1 MKEPKTDRKLGV
13 NYEPHIE
20 ISEDPVLRTAYL
32 YNGMQGDDYRK
43 FAVII
48 NKLTDR
54 CRLVIEDIGG
64 YIVNERSFHVTPHL
78 GEWNDNPRSF
88 FLANDD
94 SNSIG
99 PTMAFAFK
107 PLLLK
112 LGLLL
117 VPGNI
122 FHEVRKEFNFDH
134 YLFKDNNKKEK

>member
-122 FHEVRKEFNFDH
+122 FFEVRKEFNFDH
-134 YLFKDNNKKEK
+134 YLFKNNNKQQL